1 MRDVWLGLADSVV
14 AIHYAFM
21 VYLVVGGFIAWRW
34 RKTIVLHVLAAIWAV
49 LIVTTKVPCPLT
61 ALQNQFRE
69 RAGEQPLSSSFI
81 NLYVRG
87 TLFPSNQQTISQAL
101 LAVVII
107 VSWIGYR
114 RLGRQKT
121 LTKASKT
128 DAPARTA

>member
-1 MRDVWLGLADSVV
+1 VRNVWLGLADGVV

-34 RKTIVLHVLAAIWAV
+34 RKTLVLHVLAAIWAV

-87 TLFPSNQQTISQAL
+87 TLFPSNEQTISQAL

-107 VSWIGYR
+107 ASWIGYR
-114 RLGRQKT
+114 RLGRRKESNV
-121 LTKASKT
+121 ASE
-128 DAPARTA
+128 PVQVRG